1 MNTNKTISFAL
12 SFILSITLAQAFS
25 VRDVRAITNTYTKN
39 ILRIQGLDR
48 FKTSRAIA
56 EEITST
62 AILENIVIASG
73 YDFPDGLSGSTLS
86 KKLNAPLLMAGNL
99 SDSKEAIDY
108 ISTHLIKN
116 GNVYILGGTGVVSKD
131 TEDILIN
138 KGFNVKRVFGQ
149 DRFETNNSII
159 NSIAPLEGTPV
170 FISNAYGFADAL
182 SASSIAAIKGYPLLL
197 TQTNEIPNIIKNQLS
212 KIKPSKVYIVGGTGV
227 ITSTVETQI
236 KELLPLAEI
245 IRLAGVN
252 RYETSMN
259 LYKHFNLDSKNILLV
274 SGRDF
279 PDALC
284 GSQLAAK
291 LNTSMVLCDEDNL
304 DSQQGEFNKK
314 NIENFYL
321 LGGTG
326 ALTSDVEQSI
336 SFNREAEIANI
347 KALFSTAAQAVR
359 LKDINQ
365 YMSVIDKT
373 SPAYD
378 ITKEVYIDLF
388 QYCNEYDLD
397 IIPRFDSFDFTSIN
411 YKEAVVKVIETDAIT
426 NNYEKTTEYVTA
438 TTTSNLKK
446 INGQW
451 KFSTTTATNITE

>member
-1 MNTNKTISFAL
+1 MTTKKTLLFAL
-12 SFILSITLAQAFS
+12 SFMLSVTFTQVLNTENAHADI
-25 VRDVRAITNTYTKN
+25 NTYTKN
-39 ILRIQGLDR
+39 IVRIQGLDR
-48 FKTSRAIA
+48 YKTSVAIA
-56 EEITST
+56 EKINST
-62 AILENIVIASG
+62 ATLENIVIASG
-73 YDFPDGLSGSTLS
+73 HDFPDGLSGSTLS

-108 ISTHLIKN
+108 IANHLNKN

-131 TEDILIN
+131 TEDAIIN
-138 KGFNVKRVFGQ
+138 KGFNVTRLFGT
-149 DRFETNNSII
+149 DRFETNISII
-159 NSIAPLEGTPV
+159 NSINPEEGTPV

-197 TQTNEIPNIIKNQLS
+197 TNTNEMPNIIKEQLS

-227 ITSTVETQI
+227 VTTTVETEI
-236 KELLPLAEI
+236 KQLLPSAEI
-245 IRLAGVN
+245 IRLAGTS

-274 SGRDF
+274 SGKDF
-279 PDALC
+279 PDALS

-304 DSQQGEFNKK
+304 DSQQEEFNKK
-314 NIENFYL
+314 SIENFYL

-336 SFNREAEIANI
+336 SFNKEAEIANI

-359 LKDINQ
+359 LKDIAQ

-378 ITKEVYIDLF
+378 ITEEIYRDLF
-388 QYCNEYDLD
+388 QYCNEYNLD
-397 IIPRFDSFDFTSIN
+397 IIPTFDSFNFTSIN
-411 YKEAVVKVIETDAIT
+411 YKEAVVNVIETDALT
-426 NNYEKTTEYVTA
+426 DNNEKTTDYETAA
-438 TTTSNLKK
+438 TTSTLKRA
-446 INGQW
+446 NGQW
-451 KFSTTTATNITE
+451 KFFSTIITE